1 LKNERYIP
9 KFFRHII
16 FGTAFLKG
24 YKLLQLLKDRMLFL
38 TMKEGKGDMKKR
50 SRIAKIRLVGLVFTL
65 SLGLAACSNNGE
77 KKKSGS
83 KGYEEYGSKKIWI
96 KWTMGL

>member
-1 LKNERYIP
+1 
-9 KFFRHII
+9 
-16 FGTAFLKG
+16 
-24 YKLLQLLKDRMLFL
+24 
-38 TMKEGKGDMKKR
+38 MKKR

-77 KKKSGS
+77 KKVDQ